1 MKASFAA
8 ALVAAAMSAANAA
21 DFCDQWGQTTSGDY
35 IIYNNMWGKADATTA
50 KQCTGLASGS
60 GDTISWHTNWSYQGG
75 EAKVK
80 SYPNAALEFDP
91 VPLTSVKSIPSTMQ
105 YTVKYSGTVVADVAY
120 DLFTSSTAD
129 GEKEFE
135 IMIWLAAIGGA
146 GPISSTGKP
155 IDTTTIAG
163 NEWSVYSGPNGQ
175 MMVYSFVAPKQV
187 ENFEGDL
194 MEFFNY
200 LAKSQSFK
208 TSQFLIKV
216 ECGTEP
222 FLGDDVTLT
231 VSKYSAVVNTGGASG
246 TTGSSTTAQSS
257 DSSSS
262 TQTTTAPS
270 TSSTGS
276 SAETPS
282 TGSSS
287 EQTPSTSSTGS
298 SAETPSSGSSTGSSS
313 EQTPA
318 TSGTGSS
325 AETPSSGSSTGS
337 SSEQTPATS
346 STGSSAETPST
357 GSSSEQTPATSS
369 TGSSEEAPASS
380 SGETTTSS
388 SGDETTTSASSDVS
402 TPSMT
407 TAPSTSS
414 TSSSSEET
422 PSTSST
428 GSFTGQA
435 ESTTA
440 PSTPATGPKCTTRR
454 VRRE

>member
-8 ALVAAAMSAANAA
+8 ALAAAAMSAANAA

-50 KQCTGLASGS
+50 KQCTGLTSGS

-246 TTGSSTTAQSS
+246 TTGSSTGSSTTAQSS

-318 TSGTGSS
+318 TSG
-325 AETPSSGSSTGS
+325 
-337 SSEQTPATS
+337 
-346 STGSSAETPST
+346 TGSSAETPST

-440 PSTPATGPKCTTRR
+440 PSTPASGLKCTTRR